1 MIDDFYQA
9 ALAALRHH
17 LNEAGAEYTLDDG
30 EILVGGHR
38 LGLSIA
44 FEGFVPQG
52 AHTLAPLEVQIHV
65 DGDTGDRFRVGALGI
80 GPDQTTALREAISE
94 WHLLV
99 VAPLLA
105 ALGAPVE
112 TRRGKSQLQR
122 RVAGWDL
129 FAGRA
134 GIRGR
139 VPPELRASDAFFRSL
154 LECLRQV
161 VETWERPNRFEL
173 HSVYFMATRGPDV
186 CDIQAAIDGILE
198 AKLVELLS
206 ELPWPRGDETYLY
219 KQLFVLRSQPTD

>member
-80 GPDQTTALREAISE
+80 GPDQATAPCRSDLGVA
-94 WHLLV
+94 LV
-99 VAPLLA
+99 GRGA
-105 ALGAPVE
+105 AAGRAGHPVE
-112 TRRGKSQLQR
+112 TARGKSQLQR

-186 CDIQAAIDGILE
+186 CDIQAAVDGILE